1 MLGTND
7 CKTEYHASVSQI
19 ARGAERIVERAKAC
33 AAAPARILLIAP
45 AWLGVSVET
54 SVWRCDFDGESRRK
68 SMALASAY
76 KAVAEHQGCLFL
88 DASRVIRASETDQ
101 VHLDRE
107 AHAALAEAAAEL
119 VRG

>member
-1 MLGTND
+1 MCSSD
-7 CKTEYHASVSQI
+7 
-19 ARGAERIVERAKAC
+19 
-33 AAAPARILLIAP
+33 LIAP
-45 AWLGVSVET
+45 AWLGARVET
-54 SVWRCDFDGESRRK
+54 SVWGCDFDGESRRK

-88 DASRVIRASETDQ
+88 DASRVIRASGTDQ

-119 VRG
+119 IRG